1 MFHMNSNPRAVTLNV
16 FQGPSRNSK
25 VRSAR

>member
-1 MFHMNSNPRAVTLNV
+1 MFHMNSNPHAVTLNV

-25 VRSAR
+25 VRFA